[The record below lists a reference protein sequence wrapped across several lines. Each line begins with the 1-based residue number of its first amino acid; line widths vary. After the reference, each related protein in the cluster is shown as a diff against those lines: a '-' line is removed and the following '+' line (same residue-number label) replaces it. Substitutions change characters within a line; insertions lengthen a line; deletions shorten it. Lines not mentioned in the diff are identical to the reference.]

1 MNSRDSIP
9 IGSLLLTPAIAAID
23 RVNDALTES
32 GFADIRPAHARALRY
47 IDDRGARITEMA
59 ESAHMT
65 KQSMSNLVAYLV
77 ANDYLDFEPDPEDQR
92 AKRVVLTSK
101 GKKVQELASQT
112 MKTVEA
118 DWSQAIGED
127 QMQALRTLLELL
139 FANVKPAREDL

>member
-1 MNSRDSIP
+1 
-9 IGSLLLTPAIAAID
+9 
-23 RVNDALTES
+23 
-32 GFADIRPAHARALRY
+32 
-47 IDDRGARITEMA
+47 
-59 ESAHMT
+59 MT

-118 DWSQAIGED
+118 DWSQSIGED